1 MSYEQPHITIVSV
14 PSEAGAH
21 WGGQSKAPSA
31 LINQGLPSK
40 LSTSGY
46 NTSSLCALKSSVPY
60 TAQPL
65 INGVRNEKVVL
76 EVMHSVYA
84 TISSLLAST
93 SNTTPL
99 ILGGDCSIT
108 PAILSALCASS
119 GTPHKK
125 IGLLYFDG
133 DVDLSVPRALD
144 GVQDSDASVFDS
156 MVLSHLSQREGSLAS
171 MRAFSRLDSNG
182 ITIPLVNKDNTV
194 LFGFDPLQP
203 KPLHWLYLLENGY
216 KAFGAPTVRKD
227 PKGTAKEAMTWLE
240 NRCDG
245 IFVHFDVD
253 VISSAMFPLGNFPH
267 YDGLSFE
274 EAIASLEVFV
284 ASEKLV
290 GLVITEVNPCN
301 DGSGDMIE
309 KLVDGIVGA
318 FRRRL
323 GR

>member
-1 MSYEQPHITIVSV
+1 
-14 PSEAGAH
+14 
-21 WGGQSKAPSA
+21 
-31 LINQGLPSK
+31 
-40 LSTSGY
+40 
-46 NTSSLCALKSSVPY
+46 
-60 TAQPL
+60 
-65 INGVRNEKVVL
+65 
-76 EVMHSVYA
+76 
-84 TISSLLAST
+84 
-93 SNTTPL
+93 
-99 ILGGDCSIT
+99 
-108 PAILSALCASS
+108 
-119 GTPHKK
+119 
-125 IGLLYFDG
+125 
-133 DVDLSVPRALD
+133 
-144 GVQDSDASVFDS
+144 
-156 MVLSHLSQREGSLAS
+156 